1 MQTMGTLVN
10 YSSGSRQR
18 FHVSRVKL
26 DVIKIHYLNKGS
38 LNCPL
43 LIIPGIVENKI
54 GFFLFQKPWFIS
66 LLKTYIVP
74 MCKCM
79 CAIKNYTRLQQDVTI
94 YVCVKNEAISG
105 TRTHARAHT
114 GTHTY
119 KHTYTHTHSKY
130 WKYIICHSNMHLSYL
145 VRWICIMC
153 H

>member
-1 MQTMGTLVN
+1 MTRTFLTGIFWKTNCANDVISINQSEKKTSQMQTMGTLVN
-10 YSSGSRQR
+10 YSSG
-18 FHVSRVKL
+18 FVCRVKL

-43 LIIPGIVENKI
+43 LIIPGIVENKM

-79 CAIKNYTRLQQDVTI
+79 CAIRNYTRLQQDVTI

-114 GTHTY
+114 GTHT
-119 KHTYTHTHSKY
+119 HILNTEN
-130 WKYIICHSNMHLSYL
+130 I
-145 VRWICIMC
+145 
-153 H
+153 